1 MSYRTRFQKRRIQ
14 KNEDTDEEDKE
25 IAENINV
32 LENKIY
38 FYTDIN
44 TESVLSLRT
53 ELEKLISKH
62 LIFSIKNDCDPIPI
76 KLYINS
82 LGGEVTNALI
92 IVDLIKSSKVPIHTI
107 IEGEAASAATLIS
120 VVGHKRFIT
129 KNSHMLIHQIRGG
142 VWGKMTEFE
151 DEMMNMKMFSKKLK
165 KIYRE
170 NTCLSKED
178 LNKILKKEI
187 EWDSKTCLEYGLV
200 DTILG

>member
-1 MSYRTRFQKRRIQ
+1 MSYRTRYQKKKFL
-14 KNEDTDEEDKE
+14 KNEESDDESE
-25 IAENINV
+25 IAENIIV
-32 LENKIY
+32 SDNKIY

-44 TESVLSLRT
+44 TESVLSLRI
-53 ELEKLISKH
+53 ELDKLICSH
-62 LIFSIKNDCDPIPI
+62 LIFSIKNDCSPIPI

-92 IVDLIKSSKVPIHTI
+92 IVDLIKTSKVPIHTI

-151 DEMMNMKMFSKKLK
+151 DEMSNMKMFSKKLK

-170 NTCLSKED
+170 NTNLSKEE
-178 LNKILKKEI
+178 LNRILKKEI
-187 EWDSKTCLEYGLV
+187 EWDSNTCLEYGLV
-200 DTILG
+200 DEILS